1 MRAIYL
7 DCFAGISG
15 NMFLG
20 AMLQSGV
27 PAAVL
32 EKELVKLPI
41 GDEFFLKVSDVV
53 RNGIHA
59 AYVEV
64 KETKAI
70 NHEHEHEHEHHHHHH
85 EHRTMRDIRE
95 MLEQSSLAMPI
106 KQQALA
112 IFMEI
117 AKAEGKV
124 HGKPADEVAFHEVG
138 AVDSVVDIV
147 GAAICLDYLGIERVF
162 VSPLTLGSGFVS
174 CAHGLMPIPAPAV
187 AELLLG
193 WQTMPGT
200 EKKELVTP
208 TGAGIVKALGVY
220 SEGLPKGFEAECIGY
235 GAGSHELTIPNVL
248 RLYVGEYR
256 GTESGNLSILEA
268 NIDDMNPQLYGYLF
282 DKLFAAGALDVWTTP
297 ILMKKNRPAQKL
309 SVLVDEAGKDACVN
323 LIFTESTSIGVRVM
337 PVAKRLEASRH
348 IAKVETKYGVVN
360 CKVSAWKGKLCSLS
374 PEYEDCRR
382 LAEEKT
388 VPLKEVQ
395 QEAVRGFKE
404 RLGE

>member
-20 AMLQSGV
+20 AMLQAGV
-27 PAAVL
+27 PAALL
-32 EKELVKLPI
+32 EKELAKLPI
-41 GDEFFLKVSDVV
+41 HDAFHLEISAVV

-59 AYVEV
+59 TYVEV
-64 KETKAI
+64 KLTNDA
-70 NHEHEHEHEHHHHHH
+70 HHSAEHAHHGHHHH
-85 EHRTMRDIRE
+85 EHRTMRDIRA
-95 MLEQSSLAMPI
+95 MLEQSSLSMPV
-106 KQQALA
+106 KQQALG

-124 HGKPADEVAFHEVG
+124 HGKPANDVTFHEVG

-193 WQTMPGT
+193 WQTKPGT
-200 EKKELVTP
+200 ETKELVTP
-208 TGAGIVKALGVY
+208 TGAGLVKTLGVY
-220 SEGLPKGFEAECIGY
+220 SEGIPKGFEAECIGY
-235 GAGSHELTIPNVL
+235 GAGSHALTIPNVL
-248 RLYVGEYR
+248 RVYLGEYH
-256 GTESGNLSILEA
+256 GTTGGKLSIIEA
-268 NIDDMNPQLYGYLF
+268 NIDDMNPQIYGYLF
-282 DKLFAAGALDVWTTP
+282 EKLLAAGALDVWTTP
-297 ILMKKNRPAQKL
+297 IFMKKNRPAQKL
-309 SVLVDEAGKDACVN
+309 SVLVDEPVKRACVK
-323 LIFTESTSIGVRVM
+323 LIFTESTSIGLRIM
-337 PVAKRLEASRH
+337 PVAERLEASRH

-360 CKVSAWKGKLCSLS
+360 CKVSAWDGQLCSLS

-382 LAEEKT
+382 LAEEQA
-388 VPLKEVQ
+388 VPLKAVQ
-395 QEAVRGFKE
+395 QAAVQAFKE